1 MLLAST
7 RYATAAR
14 IARMLSPAPHLKS
27 SVCHVSSSLPQLR
40 AGLSSSSP
48 HAASRHLSAWRLPRI
63 LQICPSAPSQ
73 NAEYSVLS
81 YSSTE
86 TYSPQQLA
94 ELREDARDTIVA
106 LSSGSGRAGV
116 AVIRVSGPR
125 AGEFIIHGT
134 CRSCFHSLTLQG
146 TSL

>member
-1 MLLAST
+1 MLLAYN
-7 RYATAAR
+7 RYATATR
-14 IARMLSPAPHLKS
+14 IARMLSAAPHLMS
-27 SVCHVSSSLPQLR
+27 IDYHVNSSLPQLR
-40 AGLSSSSP
+40 AGMSSSNP
-48 HAASRHLSAWRLPRI
+48 HAASRHFSAWRMPRI
-63 LQICPSAPSQ
+63 LQICRSAPSQ
-73 NAEYSVLS
+73 HADYSVLS

-125 AGEFIIHGT
+125 AGETFSWHMQILL
-134 CRSCFHSLTLQG
+134 S
-146 TSL
+146 